1 MKWQEMEEDVE
12 PRGDDE
18 VEEDVEPRGEDEVEE
33 DVEQRGEEKALL
45 RRSIWP
51 PPHQIVDSFMQCMV

>member
-1 MKWQEMEEDVE
+1 ME